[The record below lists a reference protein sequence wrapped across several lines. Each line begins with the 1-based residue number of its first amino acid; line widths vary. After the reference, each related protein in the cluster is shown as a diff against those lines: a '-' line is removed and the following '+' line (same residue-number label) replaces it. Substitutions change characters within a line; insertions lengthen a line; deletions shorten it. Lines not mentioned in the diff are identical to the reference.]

1 MLYSKESSLWLRM
14 IQFVNITEVLSL
26 QKPIIDVRSP
36 LEYEKG
42 HIPNAI
48 NIALFSN
55 EERAHVGTVYKQQSK
70 EDAIELGYTYVN
82 PKLNHFISEAN
93 KAAPDG
99 AVIIHCWRGG
109 MRSQAF
115 AEHLM
120 ANGFEDV
127 SVIEGG
133 YKAFRNFVLDYFQT
147 PFPLKIIGG
156 YTGSGKTEI
165 LHYLQQLGEQ
175 VIDLEG
181 LAHHKGSA
189 FGGIGQGEQPSI
201 EQFQSNL
208 YAQFSE
214 LDLSRTIWLE
224 DESHN
229 IGQVILPTS
238 LFNQMQKAD
247 LLFLEIPK
255 EERAKHLVKGY
266 ANCGD
271 QFLKEGI
278 QRIAKRLGGLRTQ
291 QALAFL
297 ENKDYYHVALLT
309 LNYYDKYYLLGLQ
322 KKSASRICKL
332 RLVSTHHHQNAI
344 DVLKYMKEKNDIKLT
359 AYSHGA
365 GCGCKISPAL
375 LSEMLQ
381 MDQPE
386 VLDKNIIVGNSTRDD
401 AAVYDMGDGT
411 GIITTTDFFMPIVD
425 DPFVFGQIAATN
437 AISDIFAMGGQPIMS
452 IAIFGWPIDKLSA
465 EVAREVLAGGREVC
479 SRVSSPLVGGH
490 SIDSPEPIFGLA
502 VTGKIDLKNLKRN
515 DSATQGCQLY
525 LTKPL
530 GVGVLST
537 AGKQGKIDEKDKD
550 IASKSMTTLN
560 SIGLE
565 LGKIGGV
572 KAMTDVTGFGLLG
585 HLVEMCEGSQLSAVV
600 QFEKVPVFD
609 EVHKYIE
616 QGCIPGGTHRN
627 WKSYGHHTSLK
638 DVKYKEILCDPQTS
652 GGLLVAVEDA
662 DCLKVER
669 LLEENGLQ
677 AASIGEMK
685 AQNELLISVV

>member
-1 MLYSKESSLWLRM
+1 M
-14 IQFVNITEVLSL
+14 IQFVDIEVALSL
-26 QKPIIDVRSP
+26 QQPIIDVRSP

-42 HIPNAI
+42 HIPNAN

-55 EERAHVGTVYKQQSK
+55 AERAHVGTVYKQQSK
-70 EDAIELGYTYVN
+70 EEAIELGYTYVN
-82 PKLNHFISEAN
+82 PKLDQFILEAR
-93 KAAPDG
+93 KVAPDG

-120 ANGFEDV
+120 ANGFDNV

-133 YKAFRNFVLDYFQT
+133 YKAYRNYVLDYFQAHL
-147 PFPLKIIGG
+147 PLKIIGG
-156 YTGSGKTEI
+156 FTGSGKTEI
-165 LHYLQQLGEQ
+165 LHYLEKHGEQ

-201 EQFQSNL
+201 EQFQNNL
-208 YAQFSE
+208 HLRFSE
-214 LDLSRTIWLE
+214 LDHTKTIWLE

-229 IGQVILPTS
+229 VGKVILPTA
-238 LFNQMQKAD
+238 LFNQMQNAD
-247 LLFLEIPK
+247 LLFLEISK
-255 EERAKHLVKGY
+255 EERAKHLVSGY

-271 QFLKEGI
+271 EYLKDGI
-278 QRIAKRLGGLRTQ
+278 QRIAKRLGGLQTQ

-297 ENKDYYHVALLT
+297 ANKDYYHVALIT
-309 LNYYDKYYLLGLQ
+309 LNYYDKYYLRGLK
-322 KKSASRICKL
+322 KKSASRIRKL
-332 RLVSTHHHQNAI
+332 KLASTNHHQNAI
-344 DVLKYMKEKNDIKLT
+344 DILKYMEEMKNIKLT

-381 MDQPE
+381 TDQPE
-386 VLDKNIIVGNSTRDD
+386 LPNKRIIVGNSTRDD

-437 AISDIFAMGGQPIMS
+437 AISDVFAMGGQPIMS

-479 SRVSSPLVGGH
+479 SRVGSPLVGGH

-530 GVGVLST
+530 GVGILST
-537 AGKQGKIDEKDKD
+537 AGKQGKIDEKDRD

-585 HLVEMCEGSQLSAVV
+585 HLVEMCEGSQLSALV

-627 WKSYGHHTSLK
+627 WKSYGHHTHLK
-638 DVKYKEILCDPQTS
+638 DEKYKEILCDPQTS
-652 GGLLVAVEDA
+652 GGLLIAVEEA

-669 LLEENGLQ
+669 LLEDNGLQ
-677 AASIGEMK
+677 AVSIGEMK

>member
-1 MLYSKESSLWLRM
+1 M
-14 IQFVNITEVLSL
+14 IKFITVEEALNL
-26 QKPIIDVRSP
+26 QIPIIDVRSP
-36 LEYEKG
+36 LEHEKG
-42 HIPNAI
+42 HIPNST

-70 EDAIELGYTYVN
+70 EEAIELGYTYVN
-82 PKLNHFISEAN
+82 PKLNQYILDA
-93 KAAPDG
+93 KKVAPNG
-99 AVIIHCWRGG
+99 SVIVHCWRGG
-109 MRSQAF
+109 MRSQSF
-115 AEHLM
+115 AEHLI

-133 YKAFRNFVLDYFQT
+133 YKAFRKFVLDYFKT
-147 PFPLKIIGG
+147 PFSLKIIGG

-165 LHYLQQLGEQ
+165 LQYLKKHGEQ
-175 VIDLEG
+175 IIDLEG

-189 FGGIGQGEQPSI
+189 FGGIGQDEQPSV
-201 EQFQSNL
+201 EQFQNNL
-208 YAQFSE
+208 YAQ
-214 LDLSRTIWLE
+214 LYQLNLNKTIWLE

-229 IGQVILPTS
+229 IGKVSLPTS
-238 LFNQMQKAD
+238 LFDQMQKAD
-247 LLFLEIPK
+247 ILFLEIPK
-255 EERAKHLVKGY
+255 EARAQHLVEGY
-266 ANCGD
+266 ADCGD
-271 QFLKEGI
+271 EFLKDGI
-278 QRIAKRLGGLRTQ
+278 QRITKRLGGLRTQ
-291 QALAFL
+291 QALKFL
-297 ENKDYYHVALLT
+297 ANKDYYNVALMT

-322 KKSASRICKL
+322 KKSASRIRKL
-332 RLVSTHHHQNAI
+332 KFASTNHYQNALEI
-344 DVLKYMKEKNDIKLT
+344 LKYIKEMENIKLT

-375 LSEMLQ
+375 LSEMLEI
-381 MDQPE
+381 DQPQ
-386 VLDKNIIVGNSTRDD
+386 VLDKNIIVGNSTKDD
-401 AAVYDMGDGT
+401 AAVYDLGDGT

-479 SRVSSPLVGGH
+479 LRVGSPLVGGH

-502 VTGKIDLKNLKRN
+502 VTGKINLKNLKRN
-515 DSATQGCQLY
+515 DSATQGCKLY

-530 GVGVLST
+530 GVGILST
-537 AGKQGKIDEKDKD
+537 AGKQGKIDKTDIN

-565 LGKIGGV
+565 LGKIDGV

-585 HLVEMCEGSQLSAVV
+585 HLVEMCEGSQLSAVI
-600 QFEKVPVFD
+600 QFDKVPVFE

-616 QGCIPGGTHRN
+616 QGCIPGGTYRN

-638 DVKYKEILCDPQTS
+638 DEKYKEILCDPQTS
-652 GGLLVAVEDA
+652 GGLLIAVEDEESQNVEQL
-662 DCLKVER
+662 LK
-669 LLEENGLQ
+669 ENGLQ
-677 AASIGEMK
+677 AVSIGEMK
-685 AQNELLISVV
+685 VQEDILIHVV